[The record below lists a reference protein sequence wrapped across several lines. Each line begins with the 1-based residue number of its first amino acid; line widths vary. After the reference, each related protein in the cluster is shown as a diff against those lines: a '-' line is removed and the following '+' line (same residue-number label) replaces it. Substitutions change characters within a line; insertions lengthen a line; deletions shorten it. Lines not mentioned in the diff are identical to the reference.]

1 MNIFD
6 FYKKKI
12 SGDKIS
18 FMTCYD
24 YTSARILASTSID
37 CLLVGDTLAMTMHG
51 FKDTLAATVEMMC
64 LHTAAVSRGAGDK
77 FILGA
82 AFSQWFI
89 NFGENK
95 APLGLYSIAVPT
107 WYLAIQ
113 ADQNRLGFATMV
125 TF

>member
-1 MNIFD
+1 MASEFE
-6 FYKKKI
+6 
-12 SGDKIS
+12 GD
-18 FMTCYD
+18 
-24 YTSARILASTSID
+24 
-37 CLLVGDTLAMTMHG
+37 V
-51 FKDTLAATVEMMC
+51 
-64 LHTAAVSRGAGDK
+64 LHWRVGDK

-89 NFGENK
+89 NFRENK